1 MKLTPELEN
10 LGLFMKLTP
19 ELENLGVFMKLPP
32 ELLVKI
38 ENGLKFPCQQYKRS

>member
-1 MKLTPELEN
+1 MKLPLELEN
-10 LGLFMKLTP
+10 LGL
-19 ELENLGVFMKLPP
+19 FMKLPP